1 MDGDERPD
9 AGGPAGGL
17 PADER
22 LADELLAVERRFP
35 DASRRT
41 YFAEE
46 RTLLAWWRCG
56 IAAAAV
62 ALGVGA
68 ILPRL
73 GDEPRARFVALGVG
87 YGLLAVIFVVGGS
100 LREQQ
105 SRRALATNRF
115 AEVPRWVIV
124 AVTVYLTA
132 LVVLTVVA
140 VI

>member
-1 MDGDERPD
+1 MAAADPEAGDRS
-9 AGGPAGGL
+9 
-17 PADER
+17 
-22 LADELLAVERRFP
+22 FP

-68 ILPRL
+68 FLPRL
-73 GDEPRARFVALGVG
+73 GDEPRERFIALGVG
-87 YGLLAVIFVVGGS
+87 YGVLAVLFVVGGS
-100 LREQQ
+100 LRDRQA
-105 SRRALATNRF
+105 RRALAEHRF
-115 AEVPRWVIV
+115 AEVPGWII
-124 AVTVYLTA
+124 AVMTTYISL

-140 VI
+140 LL